1 MVGTGTVPYG
11 KGKTC
16 HGIFLPPVSSRPD
29 PSLVAVP
36 AVDGVLLVP
45 SRVFF
50 LLLLLLLLFF
60 SPPADG

>member
-50 LLLLLLLLFF
+50 VVVVVVVVVF
-60 SPPADG
+60 